1 MGRARGEAIA
11 WVLALGAA
19 AAVLVALGYRAQ
31 DADSRLYA
39 EIAVGLSRQ
48 PVERW
53 IAPEWPPGWYMSGH
67 FREHPV
73 GIHLLP
79 AVLAR
84 LGYPA
89 AQAAYAVNGVYQALT
104 LVLLVRLASTIV
116 GAREAR
122 ALAWLVQLL
131 PIAFIYR
138 IRANHEPAVVLFLL
152 LALLGTEGA
161 RRRRRDVAVIAV
173 GLVGLLLVKGV
184 LAALGPVVCAL
195 WLLARH
201 VTAAGPAPSLRPAW
215 NSLALASVAMG
226 VAVVLYELAY
236 RGVTGESFWGP
247 YLEQQLGIAAL
258 PRSAA
263 LAAEKAKNLVWY
275 LGRVLWFAFP
285 WSLTGLGAAWEGRS
299 AARDREARAGVLF
312 VAGLTVLYVGLF
324 SISDRRADRYIL
336 PVYYAVGAAG
346 ILAAQRT
353 WPRLGG
359 LAARVDARFPLGPVV
374 LWVLLFGLHLLGG
387 PLGLPLVK
395 VWGPQA

>member
-1 MGRARGEAIA
+1 M
-11 WVLALGAA
+11 VALGAA
-19 AAVLVALGYRAQ
+19 AAVLAGLGYRAQ

-39 EIAVGLSRQ
+39 EIAVGLSRG
-48 PVERW
+48 PGERW
-53 IAPEWPPGWYMSGH
+53 IAPEWPPGWYMQGH

-89 AQAAYAVNGVYQALT
+89 AQAAYAVNGAYQVLT

-116 GAREAR
+116 GATEAR

-138 IRANHEPAVVLFLL
+138 IRANHEPAVVLCLL
-152 LALLGTEGA
+152 LALVGTEGA
-161 RRRRRDVAVIAV
+161 RTRRRDAALIAA

-184 LAALGPVVCAL
+184 LAALGPLACAL

-201 VTAAGPAPSLRPAW
+201 VTAPDPAPSLRPAW
-215 NSLALASVAMG
+215 TALAFAS
-226 VAVVLYELAY
+226 AVMVLATVLYEIAY

-247 YLEQQLGIAAL
+247 YLGQQLGMAAV
-258 PRSAA
+258 PRSASLVA
-263 LAAEKAKNLVWY
+263 DKARNLVWY
-275 LGRVLWFAFP
+275 LGRVLWFPFP
-285 WSLTGLGAAWEGRS
+285 WSLIVLVAAWAGRS
-299 AARDREARAGVLF
+299 EPRGADARAGLLF

-324 SISDRRADRYIL
+324 SLSDRRADRYIF

-353 WPRLGG
+353 WPRLRG
-359 LAARVDARFPLGPVV
+359 LVTRLDERVPLGPVL
-374 LWVLLFGLHLLGG
+374 LWALLFVLHLLGG
-387 PLGLPLVK
+387 PLGLPIVK
-395 VWGPQA
+395 VSLGSPLP